1 MDIERIN
8 YLARKAKTEGLTD
21 EEKAEQAKLR
31 REYIDSVT
39 GNLRAQLENVYIVDE
54 KGNKV
59 KYDKKR
65 KVKS

>member
-8 YLARKAKTEGLTD
+8 FLAKKAKTEGLTD

-54 KGNKV
+54 KGNKM

-65 KVKS
+65 N

>member
-1 MDIERIN
+1 MPLTELI
-8 YLARKAKTEGLTD
+8 LAKKAKTEGLTD

-31 REYIDSVT
+31 REYIDSIT
-39 GNLRAQLENVYIVDE
+39 GNLRAQLDNVYVVDE

-65 KVKS
+65 N

>member
-8 YLARKAKTEGLTD
+8 FLAKKAKTEGLTD

-31 REYIDSVT
+31 REYIDSIT
-39 GNLRAQLENVYIVDE
+39 GNLRAQLENVYVVDE

-65 KVKS
+65 N